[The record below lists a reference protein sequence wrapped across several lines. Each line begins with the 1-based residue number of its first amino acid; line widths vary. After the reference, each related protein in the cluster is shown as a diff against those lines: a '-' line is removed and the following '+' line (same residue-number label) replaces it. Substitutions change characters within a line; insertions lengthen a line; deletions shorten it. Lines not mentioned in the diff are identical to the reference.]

1 MRLPLLSLI
10 FLTQHLICM
19 SQNALPETAEQWI
32 SRMDSV
38 LTLTEDQKIKL
49 EGIYLFYELERSS
62 IELSLAELQTESM
75 DPMDWEIKDNSLRM
89 RRKSMI
95 KEREERILQELS
107 SEQQKVYLERIAPNK
122 PQVLHMGLKHDKIN
136 CTICVKPSTP

>member
-1 MRLPLLSLI
+1 MRLLLLSLI

-19 SQNALPETAEQWI
+19 SQNVLPETAEHWV
-32 SRMDSV
+32 SRLDS
-38 LTLTEDQKIKL
+38 LLILTEDQKVKL
-49 EGIYLFYELERSS
+49 EGIYLFYELERNS
-62 IELSLAELQTESM
+62 IELSLAELQTEPM
-75 DPMDWEIKDNSLRM
+75 DPMEWEIKDNSLRM
-89 RRKSMI
+89 RRKSLS

-136 CTICVKPSTP
+136 CNICVKPSTP

>member
-1 MRLPLLSLI
+1 
-10 FLTQHLICM
+10 M

-32 SRMDSV
+32 SRMDSL

-49 EGIYLFYELERSS
+49 EGIYLFYEVERSS
-62 IELSLAELQTESM
+62 IELSLAQLQTEPM
-75 DPMDWEIKDNSLRM
+75 DPIQWEIKDNSLRM
-89 RRKSMI
+89 RRKSMS

-136 CTICVKPSTP
+136 CNVCVKPSTP